1 MGVRLDK
8 SMGRVFLIIYR
19 PHKGKEQELL
29 STLKSGYAPLLAG
42 GYVTDRPP
50 ILMKAKN
57 GNLLMIFEWKEK
69 ESREKAQVD
78 PAIQEQWKR
87 VSKLSEFEKPD
98 SLIEFQDVFPEFE
111 AIPWDDYAKK

>member
-1 MGVRLDK
+1 
-8 SMGRVFLIIYR
+8 MGRIFLIIYN

-29 STLKSGYAPLLAG
+29 SIVKSGYVLLIDG

-57 GNLLMIFEWKEK
+57 GNLLLIFEWKDSNSK
-69 ESREKAQVD
+69 EMAQAD

-87 VSKLSEFEKPD
+87 VSKVSEFEKPD
-98 SLIEFQDVFPEFE
+98 SLIEFSDVFPEFE